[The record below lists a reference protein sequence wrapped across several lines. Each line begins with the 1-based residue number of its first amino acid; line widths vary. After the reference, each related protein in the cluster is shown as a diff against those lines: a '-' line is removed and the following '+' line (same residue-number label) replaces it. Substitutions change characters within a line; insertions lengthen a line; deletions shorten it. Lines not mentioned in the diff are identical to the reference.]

1 MHRGG
6 KWGFCQP
13 ELAERDRMN
22 MFKRAVVR
30 AAVGTVAAGTLAL
43 AVFAPA
49 TAHAETITGTG
60 TSVTFSGTG
69 GDYIT
74 QDQSW
79 AYDPSNS
86 AITASVSANDN
97 TVSASISGNT
107 WWYLDFAAPQGQALT
122 AGTTYDNAE
131 RYPFQGATYPGLSL
145 DGDGRG
151 CNTLTGS
158 FTVNKA
164 VFGPNG
170 WIQSFDAT
178 FVQHCEGSTTSQAT
192 GEIDIENG
200 PAPAGL
206 SVDVTPNAVGSV
218 DKNSGRATI
227 TGTVTC
233 NENAT
238 VNLAGTLDETLTK
251 ATMATGNFSVS
262 GVACSTTPVRWSA
275 TIQPTGNVPFANGY
289 AGLSGTYSSVDPVY
303 ATSVTGAYA
312 TDISLKNN

>member
-1 MHRGG
+1 
-6 KWGFCQP
+6 
-13 ELAERDRMN
+13 MN
-22 MFKRAVVR
+22 LFKRASTR
-30 AAVGTVAAGTLAL
+30 AALGVLAVGTLAL
-43 AVFAPA
+43 AAPA
-49 TAHAETITGTG
+49 AAQAATITGTG

-74 QDQSW
+74 GDQAWS
-79 AYDPSNS
+79 YDPSNS
-86 AITASVSANDN
+86 VINATASADGNHVSVGINGD
-97 TVSASISGNT
+97 T

-122 AGTTYDNAE
+122 AGTTYDNAT
-131 RYPFQGATYPGLSL
+131 RYPFQNPTGPGLSL

-178 FVQHCEGSTTSQAT
+178 FVQHCEGSTTSEAT

-200 PAPAGL
+200 PAPAQLG
-206 SVDVTPNAVGSV
+206 VTVTPAATASV
-218 DKNSGRATI
+218 DKNGGQATI

-238 VNLAGTLDETLTK
+238 VGLSGALHETLTRS
-251 ATMATGNFSVS
+251 TLATGNWSVS
-262 GVACSTTPVRWSA
+262 GIACSTTPTTWTA
-275 TIQPTGNVPFANGY
+275 TVQPTGNVPFANGK
-289 AGLSGTYSSVDPVY
+289 AQVSGTYSSTDPVY
-303 ATSVTGAYA
+303 QVATSGTFSQ
-312 TDISLKNN
+312 DIKLKNN